1 MMRQRTLATA
11 YGGDNDVELGVLG
24 YQVVGSGGN
33 SDRRRS
39 SRGGNGQQLG
49 GANGGAASVTGGRW
63 GDERCHR
70 SGQWVTPKLES
81 GKVAEALCGSHHGAG
96 RALR

>member
-1 MMRQRTLATA
+1 MRQRTLATA
-11 YGGDNDVELGVLG
+11 YGGDSDVELGVLG
-24 YQVVGSGGN
+24 YQVVDIDGN
-33 SDRRRS
+33 SDHRKS

-49 GANGGAASVTGGRW
+49 GANGGAASVTGGQS
-63 GDERCHR
+63 GDEQCHR
-70 SGQWVTPKLES
+70 SGQWVTPELKS